1 VFSSSN
7 SVLRLTLIASIRAAM
22 NSSKFQYSLQYKVKG
37 SLDETALAV
46 VTRIALMTELS
57 DESGKIEQQFAGVGL

>member
-1 VFSSSN
+1 
-7 SVLRLTLIASIRAAM
+7 M

-37 SLDETALAV
+37 SLDETA
-46 VTRIALMTELS
+46 RIALMTELS